1 MSFDL
6 FETRMREHRKRSQFI
21 IVMAKIVTAAFVV
34 LIIGLIIA
42 IIFAAFYLLKSVG
55 AL

>member
-1 MSFDL
+1 MSFNQ
-6 FETRMREHRKRSQFI
+6 FETRMREHRKRSRFV
-21 IVMAKIVTAAFVV
+21 IVMAQIVTAAFVV

-42 IIFAAFYLLKSVG
+42 VIFAAFYLLKSVG